1 MNAQAIHS
9 SGPTWVFGI
18 LGIVFMM
25 LCVAG
30 VIVGVF
36 LLVRLVLKK
45 QPPEEPK
52 RFPKEP
58 KERPAEDQKQPPEGQ
73 KKWPAE
79 DKVERAAR
87 LMGHLAHFVRAVR
100 EVHRPPDNDP
110 APRPAPAAAA
120 GPGRCPTCGTQLPTD
135 SPEGICPGCL
145 LRCAVN
151 SPVPAPAA
159 NGTGGAGPRAPFVP
173 PTPAELAP
181 HFPGLEILELI
192 GAGGMGAVYK
202 ARQLKLDRVVAL
214 KILPEEWGRDPAFAE
229 RFGREARALARLNH
243 PHIVNVYD
251 FGEAGGHFFLL
262 MEYVD
267 GVNLRQ
273 LLLTGPL
280 QPALALQVVP
290 QICDALQYAHE
301 EGVVHRDIKP
311 ENILLDK
318 RGRVKIADFGLAKLV
333 GPAHVSFTLTGTH
346 QVMGT
351 LDYMAPEQRLRP
363 QEVDHRAD
371 IYSLGVLLYEMLTGE
386 LPLGRFEPPSR
397 RAGVDGRLDEVVFRA
412 LERDPERRYQ
422 HASDVRADVESVAGH
437 APAAP
442 RPAPPPP
449 WRGPAP
455 VIPEEVRLRVMGPA
469 VGLIVTAAIAL
480 VNWVVFGLS
489 IAAEYFSGR
498 YYHPPGEAFLTCS
511 MFLLGGPVLLLLVG
525 IMVHGA
531 LRLRRCEFY
540 GAVIVACLLAM
551 LPWSVHV
558 LLGFPVGIWCLM
570 TLSSREVRA
579 AFAANLRRREAAP
592 ADPPLQGAA
601 SFLRSQFGGTARRVA
616 EAARPV
622 LRPPAG
628 GARRATLPAVGLMVT
643 AAFAFLNWVGMGVA
657 AAVDFLAGP
666 PHMHS
671 LGNAVAFLG
680 ALLFSG
686 LVLLLLT
693 GLIFHG
699 GLRLRQCD
707 GEGWVLLALL
717 LAVLPWSAH
726 CLIGVPVAVWCLWAM
741 TRPEVHAAFAA
752 NYRRRQAAR
761 PPAGTEAE
769 RPPEGAADVPPPH
782 RPIAPPPR
790 PTGPFRRRVRSF
802 LHSLR
807 SMFVSSPAHPEPTA
821 AFPPDLE
828 EPPGAAQ
835 PAAAPGEGPR

>member
-1 MNAQAIHS
+1 MDTFAV
-9 SGPTWVFGI
+9 GGFI
-18 LGIVFMM
+18 LLLLLAFLICLSV
-25 LCVAG
+25 VAAL
-30 VIVGVF
+30 VIRALGKG
-36 LLVRLVLKK
+36 LHPPADKAERAAPK

-52 RFPKEP
+52 
-58 KERPAEDQKQPPEGQ
+58 
-73 KKWPAE
+73 KWPGG
-79 DKVERAAR
+79 DKMERAAR
-87 LMGHLAHFVRAVR
+87 VVAHVAHFVRAVR
-100 EVHRPPDNDP
+100 EAHRPPDGGG

-120 GPGRCPTCGTQLPTD
+120 APGRCPACGTQLPTD
-135 SPEGICPGCL
+135 SPEGLCPGCL

-159 NGTGGAGPRAPFVP
+159 NGAAASPRAPFVP

-181 HFPGLEILELI
+181 LFPGLEVLELI
-192 GAGGMGAVYK
+192 GVGGMGAVYK
-202 ARQLKLDRVVAL
+202 ARQLKLDRLVAL

-243 PHIVNVYD
+243 PHIVNVHD

-273 LLLTGPL
+273 LLMTGPL
-280 QPALALQVVP
+280 QPQMALQAVP

-437 APAAP
+437 GPARPAA
-442 RPAPPPP
+442 APPP
-449 WRGPAP
+449 WRRKAGH
-455 VIPEEVRLRVMGPA
+455 VPEEVQLQVNGPA
-469 VGLIVTAAIAL
+469 VGLAVCAILALINWGGIGLAWLSTVLDHYYRQAWRSESYFFAWSAILIVAIL
-480 VNWVVFGLS
+480 V
-489 IAAEYFSGR
+489 
-498 YYHPPGEAFLTCS
+498 
-511 MFLLGGPVLLLLVG
+511 LGMAGVILNGARRLRECG
-525 IMVHGA
+525 HHGA
-531 LRLRRCEFY
+531 VMAGVL
-540 GAVIVACLLAM
+540 VTM
-551 LPWSVHV
+551 LPWSVHWLV
-558 LLGFPVGIWCLM
+558 GLPVGIWCLVVM
-570 TLSSREVRA
+570 AQPAVRA
-579 AFAANLRRREAAP
+579 AFAANLRRGWEAGP
-592 ADPPLQGAA
+592 AGPPLDRARSLLG
-601 SFLRSQFGGTARRVA
+601 SLLSQFVGRPEPPGAGGPPTPDVRRRVH
-616 EAARPV
+616 
-622 LRPPAG
+622 G
-628 GARRATLPAVGLMVT
+628 PAVGLMGT
-643 AAFAFLNWVGMGVA
+643 AALGFLNWAGMGVA
-657 AAVDFLAGP
+657 GAVDFLMGP
-666 PHMHS
+666 PHTHS
-671 LGNAVAFLG
+671 PGNTLAFLC
-680 ALLFSG
+680 AMLMCG
-686 LVLLLLT
+686 LVLVSAA
-693 GLIFHG
+693 GLIVVG
-699 GLRLRQCD
+699 AQRLRRCE
-707 GEGWVLLALL
+707 GEGWVLLAVL
-717 LAVLPWSAH
+717 LAALPWSVH
-726 CLIGVPVAVWCLWAM
+726 FLIGVPVAIWCVWAM

-752 NYRRRQAAR
+752 NHRRRR
-761 PPAGTEAE
+761 PKLAPAGDESVGPAE
-769 RPPEGAADVPPPH
+769 RPAEAPPPH
-782 RPIAPPPR
+782 HLTAPPPR

-821 AFPPDLE
+821 VFPP
-828 EPPGAAQ
+828 
-835 PAAAPGEGPR
+835 APVGPDASPRQEV